1 MKNLIIER
9 LIKSV
14 LLIGTSIVL
23 IIISVVFFI
32 MFFSDVEARSFCI
45 VGFIFGLILLVIGVF
60 SYKNVKHLKEQQSKK
75 LWQIILGSY
84 KMDFIKVSNMPSINM
99 SNGQEQFVTSL
110 TKANS
115 LLLNSNSYGYL
126 IKDGDLTIGFILLIK
141 FEEKS
146 LYIQDLR
153 ISKLYQNKGYGT
165 KIIKELIINSKMLS
179 ITKLTV
185 TCKSDNHEGFK
196 FFTKFDFVKDIE
208 EDSDEFN
215 YHLYL

>member
-1 MKNLIIER
+1 MNNIPSNYRPLNPWEYF
-9 LIKSV
+9 LY
-14 LLIGTSIVL
+14 SIL
-23 IIISVVFFI
+23 
-32 MFFSDVEARSFCI
+32 FSIPV
-45 VGFIFGLILLVIGVF
+45 
-60 SYKNVKHLKEQQSKK
+60 
-75 LWQIILGSY
+75 
-84 KMDFIKVSNMPSINM
+84 
-99 SNGQEQFVTSL
+99 
-110 TKANS
+110 
-115 LLLNSNSYGYL
+115 
-126 IKDGDLTIGFILLIK
+126 IGFILLIK